1 MNNFNPSK
9 TLKLKY
15 LEEVYKYKKDII
27 DFLDTIESL
36 KSFCRS
42 TSIKRFVF
50 ENKVNDLFLKH
61 KTLEVKLNK
70 FNNDL
75 LNLYMQKIEDTF
87 DMVYFPKS
95 LYISYKYN
103 RYFDLSPINDLISFL
118 TEETL
123 VVIDMIRSIEDVFI
137 YEILNGG
144 VL

>member
-1 MNNFNPSK
+1 MF
-9 TLKLKY
+9 
-15 LEEVYKYKKDII
+15 
-27 DFLDTIESL
+27 
-36 KSFCRS
+36 
-42 TSIKRFVF
+42 F

-103 RYFDLSPINDLISFL
+103 KYFDLSPINDLISFL

-123 VVIDMIRSIEDVFI
+123 LIIDMIRSIEDVFI